1 MGDNEIGMVSKT
13 LIPTALFAA
22 MFVGCGSSPAPLPE
36 PPPPPPPDPIEAP
49 ATSVAEPPPAVEPAL
64 GPVEV
69 TAMQPPP
76 APEKMPTVKVIAP
89 KPDQV
94 IAVDAA
100 EGFEVK
106 LEVHDW
112 IVAHEMKPGE
122 PHKGPHA
129 HVIIDDEPYYAVF
142 QPSAAV
148 KLSTIVPN
156 KTLAEGEHVLTVF
169 PSRETHISVKPE
181 AGKSPLVRIPFWIG
195 KKGKATWK
203 PTAPALIYSRPKGEY
218 TGASAQSVV
227 LDFYLVNAELGQGK
241 YSVFAT
247 VTPPAGEA
255 RSLTIEQWVP
265 FAITNL
271 PNGASKVKLELRDK
285 AGQPVP
291 GPWNTT
297 ERTITIAREALK

>member
-1 MGDNEIGMVSKT
+1 MVSKT
-13 LIPTALFAA
+13 LIPMALFAA

-36 PPPPPPPDPIEAP
+36 PPPAPPPDPVQVPTAAP
-49 ATSVAEPPPAVEPAL
+49 VAEPPPPVEPAL
-64 GPVEV
+64 APVEV
-69 TAMQPPP
+69 TAMQPPS
-76 APEKMPTVKVIAP
+76 APEKMPTVKVTAP
-89 KPDQV
+89 KPNQV
-94 IAVDAA
+94 IAADAA
-100 EGFEVK
+100 GDFEVK
-106 LEVHDW
+106 LEVKDW

-122 PHKGPHA
+122 PHKGPHV
-129 HVIIDDEPYYAVF
+129 HVIVDNEPYYAVF

-148 KLSTIVPN
+148 KLSAIVPGT
-156 KTLAEGEHVLTVF
+156 TLAEGEHVLTVF

-195 KKGKATWK
+195 KKGKATWN
-203 PTAPALIYSRPKGEY
+203 PQAPALIYSRPKGEY
-218 TGASAQSVV
+218 AGQMAQSVA

-247 VTPPAGEA
+247 VTPPVGEP

-291 GPWNTT
+291 GPWNAT
-297 ERTITIAREALK
+297 ERTITITRDALK